1 MSKKK
6 SYMNLKNIITEDI
19 ISSFF
24 KGLFRG
30 ITGKKIKS
38 EKQLKKEL
46 QQSVDKF
53 NSGID
58 KMYSAINKVRKAE
71 GKPPTKKPK
80 KLTVKQ
86 VVNDYTKGKL

>member
-1 MSKKK
+1 MSA
-6 SYMNLKNIITEDI
+6 YPGMPLKTIEI
-19 ISSFF
+19 
-24 KGLFRG
+24 
-30 ITGKKIKS
+30 
-38 EKQLKKEL
+38 KQLQKNL

-86 VVNDYTKGKL
+86 VVDDYAKGKL

>member
-6 SYMNLKNIITEDI
+6 SYMNIKNIITEDI

-30 ITGKKIKS
+30 LTGKKVKS
-38 EKQLKKEL
+38 AKEAKKDL

-58 KMYSAINKVRKAE
+58 KMYAAINKVRETE
-71 GKPPTKKPK
+71 GKPPTKRPK

-86 VVNDYTKGKL
+86 VVDDYAKGKF